1 MNSDILKGNWKEVKG
16 KIKEAW
22 GDLTDDEIKKVDGNY
37 DTLVGTIQRKY
48 GETKERAEESINS
61 FLKKMKEDKPRDEKR
76 PS

>member
-1 MNSDILKGNWKEVKG
+1 MNSDILKGNWKEMKG

-37 DTLVGTIQRKY
+37 ESLVGTIQKKY

-61 FLKKMKEDKPRDEKR
+61 FLKKMKEDKPRDERR
-76 PS
+76 P